1 MKYVCLRTLEQY
13 ENLKE
18 YFLVELPKVDSFRR
32 NILPTDRYR
41 YIKDSLNDKMTEGY
55 IAFAA
60 FISQEFESFS
70 IPFQSSEP
78 MTQLLYPEMCKFL
91 IGLLQKFIRKKII
104 SADDSENVSI
114 DVTKKE
120 NHKKLQL
127 IEIGTKPQLLLT
139 DSAFFADEKSTSFRA
154 SCLSFYVTA
163 VNYLQEHLPFNVL
176 TLKYA
181 QYFHPQKRNNV
192 GATSA
197 VSNLALKFTRVVG
210 NKLDNVFEVNGK
222 NTPETVCD
230 MIRHQWMTYQNED
243 IPDSYF
249 RLEENTKNTSGR
261 IQYSYW
267 EHALEC
273 YHLTTNT
280 TSVSS
285 QYKRVDHYW
294 RNVNNIVDS
303 KGSKKYTVILSW
315 PFILL
320 KPR

>member
-1 MKYVCLRTLEQY
+1 MLR
-13 ENLKE
+13 
-18 YFLVELPKVDSFRR
+18 
-32 NILPTDRYR
+32 
-41 YIKDSLNDKMTEGY
+41 
-55 IAFAA
+55 
-60 FISQEFESFS
+60 
-70 IPFQSSEP
+70 
-78 MTQLLYPEMCKFL
+78 
-91 IGLLQKFIRKKII
+91 RKK
-104 SADDSENVSI
+104 
-114 DVTKKE
+114 TT
-120 NHKKLQL
+120 KKLQL

-139 DSAFFADEKSTSFRA
+139 DSAFFTDEKSTSFRA

-197 VSNLALKFTRVVG
+197 ASNLALKFTRVVG

-230 MIRHQWMTYQNED
+230 IRHQWITYQNED